1 MFINT
6 YRLLIL
12 INLLPLGFSAFA
24 RTNINSYQKNENV
37 KLENIKLAENNSS
50 KFNNKED
57 IFSTKNKN
65 DSKLVQKVENYLIIK
80 RKGFVDIEGP
90 EVSMELKNV
99 PAKDALMAIT
109 KLGNYGYIYVP
120 SSEKKNNTDPI
131 KERLISLSF
140 KQERYEIVIN
150 SILMAAGL
158 QGKKE
163 GDILFVGENVLGKGF
178 TPEISRVYKMNNTS
192 AASASDYL
200 ASLGAIINKVFLKD
214 IGTGSDE
221 TKDGTFTSDNVN
233 YSIQSYGAYQGPL
246 KGLTGTSDAR
256 LETITL
262 IGSKELIDLAE
273 KYLKEIDQVQK
284 QVALSVKILDVNLDD
299 EDNLKNSFAL
309 RLNNPTAYILNDEGE
324 FDFAIGDITSWRT
337 SRPKGVSNLNL
348 NDASKFDF
356 LNWLKGKVASKE
368 TKVLASPTLL
378 LSETRDKISGGKG
391 VTGTDG
397 FGASSIGR
405 EYGNEAFI
413 TVGTKVITNYKVTAG
428 QDGAPAACEP
438 IFGVSGLTFGGKLHK
453 INSDEFITFSL
464 SPEISSITS
473 TDTVGTCGLVNIL
486 SIRRLDTGSI
496 KVKSGDTLAL
506 TGVITDTDSEISTK
520 WPILGDFPLI
530 GNVFKSKSKGS
541 KKSELIILVTP
552 NIISENY
559 EYSPEKKSKFNN
571 EK

>member
-1 MFINT
+1 LFINT

-65 DSKLVQKVENYLIIK
+65 DSKIVQKVENYLIIK

-90 EVSMELKNV
+90 EVSMEFKNV

-120 SSEKKNNTDPI
+120 SSEKKNKTDPI

>member
-221 TKDGTFTSDNVN
+221 TKDGTYTSDNVN

>member
-65 DSKLVQKVENYLIIK
+65 DSKIVQKVENYLIIK

-90 EVSMELKNV
+90 EVSMEFKNV

-120 SSEKKNNTDPI
+120 SSEKKNKTDPI

>member
-90 EVSMELKNV
+90 EVSMEFKNV

-120 SSEKKNNTDPI
+120 SSEKKNKTDPI